1 MSELIFLLLLFGI
14 PGSVGVYLARRRR
27 KNPLLW
33 GILCAIFPFFIVV
46 LKVNHRPVIPPSRST
61 KGCRDD

>member
-14 PGSVGVYLARRRR
+14 PGFIGVYLARRRR

-33 GILCAIFPFFIVV
+33 GLLCGIFPFFILV
-46 LKVNHRPVIPPSRST
+46 LKLNHKPVIDNPAEQGPP
-61 KGCRDD
+61 DA